1 MEISQL
7 KELLE
12 AFDKSSAAVLEVHEG
27 NLSIYLEKD
36 ASGNADS
43 LPPFPVPL
51 LSSQKAQ
58 KIWPSKKAQNRLNN
72 QPDSQR

>member
-7 KELLE
+7 KEIME

-36 ASGNADS
+36 AKFPSDH
-43 LPPFPVPL
+43 LPPIPPMD
-51 LSSQKAQ
+51 Q
-58 KIWPSKKAQNRLNN
+58 
-72 QPDSQR
+72 DSPESTQDDLAVEEASFMETVE

>member
-43 LPPFPVPL
+43 LPPIPCAPFEQSESAEDLAVEE
-51 LSSQKAQ
+51 SAES
-58 KIWPSKKAQNRLNN
+58 IE
-72 QPDSQR
+72 